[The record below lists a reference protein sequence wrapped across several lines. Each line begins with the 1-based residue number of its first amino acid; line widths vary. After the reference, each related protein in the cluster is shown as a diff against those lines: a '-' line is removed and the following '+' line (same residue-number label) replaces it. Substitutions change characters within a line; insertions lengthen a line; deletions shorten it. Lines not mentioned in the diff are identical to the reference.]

1 MRGQAVWDRYLTDA
15 DFTFHDRDSLM
26 TDRLT
31 GKTAFVTAAGQG
43 IGRAA
48 AEAFVREGARVIA
61 TDIDEAL
68 LADVAKATGCE
79 THRLDVTDANAVTAA
94 ARAAGAVQILFNGA
108 GYVHAGTIL
117 DCDEKAFEFSFDLN
131 VRAMYRMI
139 RAFLPAML
147 DSAATG
153 KGTGSIINVASV
165 AGSIKGAPNRFVYG
179 ATKAAVIGMT
189 KSIAADFITKG
200 VRCNAICP
208 GTVESPSLR
217 ERMAALARS
226 TDQTIEQAE
235 AWFVARQPMGR
246 VGTTA
251 EIAALAVYLAS
262 DESAFTTGTAQIIDG
277 GWSN

>member
-1 MRGQAVWDRYLTDA
+1 M
-15 DFTFHDRDSLM
+15 SK
-26 TDRLT
+26 RLE

-43 IGRAA
+43 IGRAT

-61 TDIDEAL
+61 TDINEAL
-68 LADVAKATGCE
+68 LADLARATGCQ
-79 THRLDVTDANAVTAA
+79 TRVLDVTDATAIAA
-94 ARAAGAVQILFNGA
+94 AAQAAGPVHILFNGA
-108 GYVHAGTIL
+108 GYVHAGNIL
-117 DCDEKAFEFSFDLN
+117 ECDDKAFDFSLDLN
-131 VRAMYRMI
+131 VRAMYRVT

-147 DSAATG
+147 AAAAG
-153 KGTGSIINVASV
+153 GARGSIVNVASV

-189 KSIAADFITKG
+189 KSIAADFITQG

-217 ERMAALARS
+217 DRMAALAKS
-226 TDQTIEQAE
+226 TGKTLDEAE
-235 AWFVARQPMGR
+235 AWFVSRQPMGR
-246 VGTTA
+246 VGSTA

-262 DESAFTTGTAQIIDG
+262 DESGFTTGTAQVIDG